1 MSWATLTKA
10 ESSPSAAVLV
20 CWDTISND
28 HMNDAILLKQAKS
41 EEDIQLAR
49 RLFKEYEAAI
59 GVSLCFQ
66 NFDQEVAGLPGN
78 YAPPS
83 GRLFLAYLGAQ
94 PAGCIALR
102 KQTDSICEMKRL
114 FLRPEARG
122 KHVGR
127 KLVETII
134 DEARAIGYKRMRL
147 DTMIGRMDAAIALY
161 RTVGFE
167 EIPPYYETP
176 IGSTLFLELKLE

>member
-1 MSWATLTKA
+1 M
-10 ESSPSAAVLV
+10 LV
-20 CWDTISND
+20 AKPVF
-28 HMNDAILLKQAKS
+28 MNDAVLLRQVES
-41 EEDIQLAR
+41 DEDIQLAR
-49 RLFKEYEAAI
+49 ELFREYEAAV

-66 NFDQEVAGLPGN
+66 NFDQEVASLPGK
-78 YAPPS
+78 YVPPS

-94 PAGCIALR
+94 PVGCIALR

-127 KLVETII
+127 RLVETII
-134 DEARAIGYKRMRL
+134 DEARTIGYDRMRL

-161 RTVGFE
+161 RAVGFE
-167 EIPPYYETP
+167 EIPPYYDTP
-176 IGSTLFLELKLE
+176 IGSTLFMELKLG